1 MTVRRWKAE
10 APDRRGWR
18 IENAAA
24 VEGDVAELYIYDAI
38 DSWGGYW
45 GVSAGDV
52 VEALSGVKASTLNV
66 HLNSPGG
73 DYFEGVA
80 IYNALRSHSATVHV
94 FVDGMAAS
102 AASVI
107 AMAGEHIVMGV
118 GAQLMIHEART
129 IAIGTADEM
138 RAQAD
143 LLDKIGDDIA
153 AFYQRKAGGDVAT
166 WRAAMKVETWYT
178 ADEAVAAGLADEVA
192 GAAEQDA
199 PAEPD
204 EDEPAREPAAA
215 RAAARWVATW
225 QHGGRAAAPAPD
237 MSAPAAAAVPPA
249 PAAGVVIDL
258 PELIRSAVRKDNTHA

>member
-24 VEGDVAELYIYDAI
+24 VDGDVAELYIYDAI

-80 IYNALRSHSATVHV
+80 IYNALRSHSATINV

-107 AMAGEHIVMGV
+107 AMVGEHVVMGV
-118 GAQLMIHEART
+118 GAQMMIHEART
-129 IAIGTADEM
+129 IAIGTADVM

-143 LLDKIGDDIA
+143 LLDKIGDDVA

-192 GAAEQDA
+192 GADEQDD

-204 EDEPAREPAAA
+204 EPDEREPAAA
-215 RAAARWVATW
+215 RAAARWVAAW
-225 QHGGRAAAPAPD
+225 QHPGRAAAPAPKTP
-237 MSAPAAAAVPPA
+237 APAAEAVPPA
-249 PAAGVVIDL
+249 SAAGSEIDL
-258 PELIRSAVRKDNTHA
+258 SELIRSAVRRDTPA